1 MTKRG
6 KLIVI
11 YGINNLGKTTQAEL
25 LAERISRD
33 IGGAIYLKYPLYDL
47 EPSGPIINAY
57 LRPNKFPGVL
67 PEDMPKLS
75 PREFQ
80 ILQILNRTQ
89 FQPTL
94 ERWLEKGDYVVAED
108 YKGTGIAWG
117 MGAGVNKDFQVM
129 LNLYL
134 TAEDIIFLFD
144 GKRFDDGR
152 ERGHTHEEDDKLT
165 EKVRL
170 AHLELAKDFDWRI
183 VRANR
188 PDLSKE
194 ESIRVI
200 HEEIWDIVEPLLR

>member
-1 MTKRG
+1 MIKRG

-11 YGINNLGKTTQAEL
+11 YGINNLGKTTQAKL

-33 IGGAIYLKYPLYDL
+33 IGRVTCLKYPLYDFK
-47 EPSGPIINAY
+47 PSGPIINAY
-57 LRPNKFPGVL
+57 LRPDEFPDVL
-67 PEDMPKLS
+67 PKDMPRLS

-94 ERWLEKGDYVVAED
+94 ESWLKAGDHIVAED

-129 LNLYL
+129 LNLHL
-134 TAEDIIFLFD
+134 IAEDIAILFD
-144 GKRFDDGR
+144 GKRFDDGK
-152 ERGHTHEEDDKLT
+152 EKGHTHEEDDKLT

-170 AHLELAKDFDWRI
+170 AHLELAKDFNWQVVD
-183 VRANR
+183 ANQSVEAVQSQVWQLVL
-188 PDLSKE
+188 PILS
-194 ESIRVI
+194 
-200 HEEIWDIVEPLLR
+200 D